1 MSITLP
7 LRFLARL
14 LVLLLVAWVL
24 IDGVLPLLLQAA
36 APVAG

>member
-1 MSITLP
+1 MSLSLP
-7 LRFLARL
+7 FRVLARL

-24 IDGVLPLLLQAA
+24 IDGILPLLLQAA